1 MLDNISDLNLDE
13 LLEEPKEIKIED
25 LLHTRIAYKT
35 KSMDIET
42 ILNSLKRGDYVL
54 PKYQRKFVW
63 EKNQASN
70 LILSL
75 IKNIPIP
82 PIYLYYNIS
91 DGKYVILDG
100 QQRITTLFMYY
111 KNIFYK
117 GKKDRK
123 RIDFS
128 DISQKLQHIDL
139 LEERFENH
147 QIDEK
152 SLNEEKR
159 NIYKYIDETY
169 NIVKSKFELG
179 TKDITFDN
187 FEEKSRRVLMR
198 KDLDIVFVQCDDE
211 NPHKVYTEI
220 FKLLN
225 SAGKELST
233 QEIRNGVY
241 SDNFLYDY
249 IDKLNE
255 NNATWRKIY
264 GNSLVAKDFEY
275 LLRFLALDRFTKY
288 DGGDVVIT
296 ESKNFSLAN
305 IIDKY
310 SEIFNRV
317 YLNKKK
323 NEYTPEQVE
332 QKNKKLEI
340 EAKKEAEK
348 LEKFFAK
355 ISDIK
360 DKEKVCGGKI
370 LIIEAIFIAFS
381 KLDLLDKDI
390 DIKYFDLIEK
400 LDLRNDFKIDSST
413 SNKANV
419 EKRILK
425 AIEIVKSRYG
435 V

>member
-323 NEYTPEQVE
+323 NEYIPEQVE